1 MLLFYLKKMLIR
13 SLPVLSRM
21 RKTKEKNMTKK
32 ELNMKMMDST
42 GRRIKILTIMSNID
56 KSSWTNNR
64 CR

>member
-1 MLLFYLKKMLIR
+1 
-13 SLPVLSRM
+13 M
-21 RKTKEKNMTKK
+21 RRIKEKNMTKK

-42 GRRIKILTIMSNID
+42 GRRSKILTIMSNID

>member
-1 MLLFYLKKMLIR
+1 MLLFYSRKTQIR
-13 SLPVLSRM
+13 SLPALSRM
-21 RKTKEKNMTKK
+21 RRIKEKNMTKK

-42 GRRIKILTIMSNID
+42 GRRSKILTIMSNID